1 MAPVQKPV
9 QDLPSRDLLMVRNL
23 AAPKWHKLNWK
34 LSLRAAQSTYTLS
47 FNKSPNS
54 VSQVMPLPVYPL
66 EMLQDI
72 SETTATLYRIDMN
85 LPPSCTIQCI
95 KYCSISEK
103 KYSWTRCIS
112 QKPNCTRSPLLRKQ
126 DTNFAPSAFFSKEAS
141 SHGHSSLL
149 KHIMQRQEEKGTE
162 HFEFSMKQSA
172 QENQKEER
180 RKQANKKWKT
190 NSLYKTLFKPQMQV
204 TFVIL
209 NPFFILLERPQL
221 IKAEREFIQTCVT

>member
-1 MAPVQKPV
+1 
-9 QDLPSRDLLMVRNL
+9 
-23 AAPKWHKLNWK
+23 
-34 LSLRAAQSTYTLS
+34 
-47 FNKSPNS
+47 
-54 VSQVMPLPVYPL
+54 
-66 EMLQDI
+66 
-72 SETTATLYRIDMN
+72 MN
-85 LPPSCTIQCI
+85 LPPSCKIQCI
-95 KYCSISEK
+95 KYLSISEK

-149 KHIMQRQEEKGTE
+149 KHIKQRQEEKGTE
-162 HFEFSMKQSA
+162 HFEFSMKRSA

-221 IKAEREFIQTCVT
+221 IKAEREFIQTCVA